1 MTEIAA
7 TFKHIPS
14 ISLQSFQQRPSRAR
28 IHKKIRFL
36 GKFFLPSLLSAS
48 CAMHEASHNHVSR
61 KFDGPPPRNHQC
73 GSSVPRCRPEIAG
86 PRGQGE
92 RSAALDEEQ
101 RNHRKPRPPRPRVC
115 TAVQVRRVPGGLPR
129 PRLALPQASIRSP
142 VVVAVSFCK
151 VFSTLRS
158 SEPSTFT
165 LAMSARARCTE
176 SVAWARARK
185 DMGRSAAVATVWQ
198 HKARRPGTK
207 LTLR

>member
-14 ISLQSFQQRPSRAR
+14 ISLQSFQQQPSRAR

-86 PRGQGE
+86 PRGHGQ
-92 RSAALDEEQ
+92 RSAALEQEQ

-115 TAVQVRRVPGGLPR
+115 TRGTHTELSRDARRE
-129 PRLALPQASIRSP
+129 RLRLFQSSM
-142 VVVAVSFCK
+142 FY
-151 VFSTLRS
+151 VFSYLFICIRTASLPAQSTSRALTRRGGPCGTRS
-158 SEPSTFT
+158 S
-165 LAMSARARCTE
+165 R
-176 SVAWARARK
+176 
-185 DMGRSAAVATVWQ
+185 
-198 HKARRPGTK
+198 
-207 LTLR
+207 